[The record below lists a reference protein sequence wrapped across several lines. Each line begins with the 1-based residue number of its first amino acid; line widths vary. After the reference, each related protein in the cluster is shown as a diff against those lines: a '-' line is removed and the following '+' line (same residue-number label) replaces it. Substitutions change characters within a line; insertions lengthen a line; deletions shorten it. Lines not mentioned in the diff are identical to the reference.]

1 MARGKSA
8 KERLRSQDDEGP
20 RGESRAISIAFF
32 HGEEIYRWDRIASRG
47 NAEIRAFRRCA
58 SIAVQSYYRSINAI
72 VSIGIARACRS
83 NELTNKERTSSIRNE
98 FD

>member
-32 HGEEIYRWDRIASRG
+32 HGEEIYRWDRISHLV
-47 NAEIRAFRRCA
+47 ETQKF
-58 SIAVQSYYRSINAI
+58 
-72 VSIGIARACRS
+72 
-83 NELTNKERTSSIRNE
+83 ER
-98 FD
+98 FADVLL